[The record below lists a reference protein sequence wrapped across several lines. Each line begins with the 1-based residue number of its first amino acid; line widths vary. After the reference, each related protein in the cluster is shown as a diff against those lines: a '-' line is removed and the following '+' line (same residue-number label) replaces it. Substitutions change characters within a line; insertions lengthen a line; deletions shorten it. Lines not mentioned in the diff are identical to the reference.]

1 MVSGIKKTKRDL
13 NSRSG
18 AIKLK
23 DLIIASLTDD
33 KAEDIL
39 DIDLEGKTSF
49 AHFMVVATGRSSRH
63 VASLADK
70 LVDRL
75 LAAGHS
81 GINIEGKAQGDW
93 VLIDAHD
100 VIVHLFRPE
109 TRDLYE
115 IEKIWG
121 FNINSDKS

>member
-1 MVSGIKKTKRDL
+1 MVSGIKNSKRNL

-18 AIKLK
+18 AEHLK
-23 DLIIASLTDD
+23 DLIIASLVDD

-39 DIDLEGKTSF
+39 GIDLKGKTSF

-63 VASLADK
+63 VTSLADK

-75 LAAGHS
+75 LAEGYQ

-100 VIVHLFRPE
+100 VIVHIFRPE
-109 TRDLYE
+109 TRGLYE

-121 FNINSDKS
+121 FEINSDK